1 MKKNENPKDMNTDKM
16 TPSVNKDVS
25 GVNAGKNKPG
35 RKMHVNKDDVKT
47 HKGKKDKVKKDKVNK
62 DKIKK
67 DDVKKVKDAKPAV
80 KKDGSVSQNAIRKG
94 LTVAV
99 MIFATILILSIA
111 MIFVVSKKIDSLSG
125 ADAQIKL
132 SAQGGFTCEYSEAQK
147 LFPYGDGVIK
157 VTSERI
163 AYLNLSG
170 SEIFSQTVSYQNPQC
185 VTFGDKVAVFDRDGY
200 NFTVLDQDGIWYS
213 KPTVNPIKAVQM
225 SDDGFM
231 AVISGGSESFGEISL
246 YDRTGNQ
253 IAVWTSYNSG
263 FPVCCAFNSD
273 STRLAVSTINTSGA
287 VIVPLVR
294 VFSIT
299 NTIKGYEVEDNAVYT
314 TDDSVIFSSV
324 CYVGKKL
331 CCFTAN
337 ALYEVNDNSLSRMN
351 FDFSAIGYVKK
362 VGNNLFV
369 TYSDGVSQLNKL
381 AIINS
386 ANSVIYDSNIGSNII
401 CVAQGNGL
409 YAINVDHRV
418 FVYNSSG
425 VITNDYSV
433 DEDIIR
439 MNFLSGNKLCVV
451 STGGVHTIT

>member
-1 MKKNENPKDMNTDKM
+1 MKNSKDK
-16 TPSVNKDVS
+16 KKEI
-25 GVNAGKNKPG
+25 KNKPAEPS
-35 RKMHVNKDDVKT
+35 VKK
-47 HKGKKDKVKKDKVNK
+47 KGTVAPADKKAEKKEPSSKKDSKDKK
-62 DKIKK
+62 
-67 DDVKKVKDAKPAV
+67 AV
-80 KKDGSVSQNAIRKG
+80 KKDGSLSQNVIRRG

-99 MIFATILILSIA
+99 MIFATLLIVSIA
-111 MIFVVSKKIDSLSG
+111 LIFVVSKKIDSMSG

-147 LFPYGDGVIK
+147 LYPYGDGVIK

-170 SEIFSQTVSYQNPQC
+170 TEIFSQTVSYQNPQC
-185 VTFGDKVAVFDRDGY
+185 VTFGDLVAVFDRDGY
-200 NFTVLDQDGIWYS
+200 NFTVLDQDGVWYS
-213 KPTVNPIKAVQM
+213 KPTTNPIKAVQM
-225 SDDGFM
+225 SDDGFI
-231 AVISGGSESFGEISL
+231 AVISGNSDSFGDVTL
-246 YDRTGNQ
+246 YDKSGNQ

-299 NTIKGYEVEDNAVYT
+299 KTIKGYEVEDDAVYS

-324 CYVGKKL
+324 CYIGKKL
-331 CCFTAN
+331 CCFTSN
-337 ALYEVNDNSLSRMN
+337 SLYEVKDDSLSRMN
-351 FDFSAIGYVKK
+351 FDFSAIGYVKR

-369 TYSDGVSQLNKL
+369 TYSDGISQLNKL

-386 ANSVIYDSNIGSNII
+386 SDAVIYNSNIGSNIN
-401 CVAQGNGL
+401 CVAQGNGY
-409 YAINVDHRV
+409 YAINVDRRV
-418 FVYNSSG
+418 FIYNTSG
-425 VITNDYSV
+425 VITKDYSV

-451 STGGVHTIT
+451 STGGVHTIN